1 MTNIPQRYNGELAM
15 DGFCG
20 EGTAINSFSVV
31 AYVPQ
36 PLGGFIER
44 LRQEMQPGCT
54 ARSHLTFLPPRP
66 LEIPLDEIRIQMEA
80 ALKDQH
86 AFRAELCEV
95 RVFPVS
101 HAVHL
106 SLGAGWA
113 EAVRIHQ
120 ALHCRDLC
128 CMEFF
133 EYHPHVT
140 LAQDL
145 DPASVAAV
153 AELASRRWQE
163 YSGKRDFLVN
173 HVTLVQNTLE
183 NRWTN
188 LGEFPLRV
196 PVTV

>member
-1 MTNIPQRYNGELAM
+1 M
-15 DGFCG
+15 DAFCG
-20 EGTAINSFSVV
+20 EGTAINSFSLV

-36 PLGGFIER
+36 PLAGFIEL
-44 LRQEMQPGCT
+44 LRQEIQPGCT

-66 LEIPLDEIRIQMEA
+66 LEISLDQIRTQLEA
-80 ALKDQH
+80 GLKDQH

-120 ALHCRDLC
+120 VLHCGDLC
-128 CMEFF
+128 CTEFF

-145 DPASVAAV
+145 DPANVPAV
-153 AELASRRWQE
+153 AELAERRWRE
-163 YSGKRDFLVN
+163 YSGKRDFLVD

-188 LGEFPLRV
+188 LGEFSLRV
-196 PVTV
+196 PVSI

>member
-1 MTNIPQRYNGELAM
+1 M

-44 LRQEMQPGCT
+44 LRQEIQPGCT

-66 LEIPLDEIRIQMEA
+66 LEIPLEQVRSQLEA
-80 ALKDQH
+80 GLRDQH
-86 AFRAELCEV
+86 AFRVELCEV

-101 HAVHL
+101 QAVHL
-106 SLGAGWA
+106 SVGVGRA

-120 ALHCRDLC
+120 ALHSGDLRC
-128 CMEFF
+128 AEFF

-145 DPASVAAV
+145 DPANVAAA
-153 AELASRRWQE
+153 AELASLRWQE
-163 YSGKRDFLVN
+163 YPGKRDFLVD

-183 NRWTN
+183 NRWIN
-188 LGEFPLRV
+188 LGEFFLRV
-196 PVTV
+196 PVSV

>member
-1 MTNIPQRYNGELAM
+1 M

-20 EGTAINSFSVV
+20 EGTAINSFSLVV
-31 AYVPQ
+31 YVPQ
-36 PLGGFIER
+36 PLAGFIER
-44 LRQEMQPGCT
+44 LRQEIQPGCT

-66 LEIPLDEIRIQMEA
+66 LEIPLEQIRSQLEA
-80 ALKDQH
+80 GLKDQH
-86 AFRAELCEV
+86 AFRVELCEV

-120 ALHCRDLC
+120 VLHSGDLC

-153 AELASRRWQE
+153 VELAERRWQE
-163 YSGKRDFLVN
+163 YSGKRDFLVD

-183 NRWTN
+183 NRWVN

-196 PVTV
+196 PVPV